1 LPPRAMWI
9 LWFRTPRR
17 AKLRLM
23 KAFVIISCLAVL
35 AALIAGL
42 YSMWKGGE
50 FSRKWSNKLM
60 RLRVALQFVAIII
73 IMVAFFMS
81 RHH

>member
-1 LPPRAMWI
+1 
-9 LWFRTPRR
+9 
-17 AKLRLM
+17 M

-35 AALIAGL
+35 VVLIAGL

-60 RLRVALQFVAIII
+60 RLRVALQAVAIVI
-73 IMVAFFMS
+73 IMVAFFLA